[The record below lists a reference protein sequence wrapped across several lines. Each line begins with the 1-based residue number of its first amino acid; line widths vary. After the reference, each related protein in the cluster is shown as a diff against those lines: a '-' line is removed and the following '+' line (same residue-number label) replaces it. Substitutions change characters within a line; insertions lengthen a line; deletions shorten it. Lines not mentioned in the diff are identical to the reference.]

1 MKIEKLSIV
10 VPKNLEVDL
19 KILPLQV
26 TGKTKDSSFFI
37 DERIN
42 YTYRYKPKEE
52 EVILRED
59 GNINIYVHPG
69 VSNLLLRGQMNRNSS
84 VLLTNLK
91 LDSLETVGFYHFDG
105 KDLQVG
111 ELLLDTKTKE
121 LKLENVIYKR
131 IGSV

>member
-59 GNINIYVHPG
+59 GDINIYVHPG

-84 VLLTNLK
+84 VLLTNIK
-91 LDSLETVGFYHFDG
+91 LDSLEIVGFYHLDG
-105 KDLQVG
+105 KDLQL
-111 ELLLDTKTKE
+111 EALSLDRRVKE
-121 LKLENVIYKR
+121 LKFENVVYGKIE
-131 IGSV
+131 SV